1 MEGHHEP
8 SLVAEPVGTILI
20 KDGSLNRSK
29 VTTCPT
35 GIVGI
40 DRHKNEV
47 KMAITQLS
55 FGSFLRFQKTSRRG
69 ENLVLKLA
77 RDVVGNA
84 ATSFR

>member
-1 MEGHHEP
+1 MEGIISP
-8 SLVAEPVGTILI
+8 LSVAEPVGTILI

-47 KMAITQLS
+47 KMAITLLS
-55 FGSFLRFQKTSRRG
+55 VGSFLRFQKTSHRG

>member
-1 MEGHHEP
+1 MEGIISP
-8 SLVAEPVGTILI
+8 LSVAEPVGTILI

-40 DRHKNEV
+40 DRHEV
-47 KMAITQLS
+47 KMAITLLS
-55 FGSFLRFQKTSRRG
+55 VGSFLRFQKTSHRG